1 MDKLD
6 KEKIK
11 GILIDSGYVLIYPTQ
26 ANNWFVSPNMTKIL
40 EITDKTDLDKIKNA
54 TQKAQ
59 FILDKHAWV
68 LDEQDE
74 IACFDDYYTFILNEY
89 NPNLDI
95 PSLAHKLAVDLT
107 TNPLKYAFFED
118 SKPIISELK
127 KSFKIALVSDDWP
140 SMRMIYDYNDMTKYF
155 DYMVISS
162 ELGILKPNPIMYTTA
177 LENLNLRPEECVF
190 LDDNISNCIG
200 AKKIGITPI
209 LVSRNH
215 EDYIRNS
222 KQYKDY
228 INIENLQQ
236 LRDLFV

>member
-1 MDKLD
+1 MYSSTL
-6 KEKIK
+6 
-11 GILIDSGYVLIYPTQ
+11 LQ

-74 IACFDDYYTFILNEY
+74 IKLFLMTTYTFILNEY

-107 TNPLKYAFFED
+107 SKPLNTHFED

-127 KSFKIALVSDDWP
+127 KSFKNNFSL
-140 SMRMIYDYNDMTKYF
+140 
-155 DYMVISS
+155 
-162 ELGILKPNPIMYTTA
+162 
-177 LENLNLRPEECVF
+177 
-190 LDDNISNCIG
+190 
-200 AKKIGITPI
+200 
-209 LVSRNH
+209 
-215 EDYIRNS
+215 
-222 KQYKDY
+222 
-228 INIENLQQ
+228 
-236 LRDLFV
+236 

>member
-40 EITDKTDLDKIKNA
+40 EITDKNDLDKIKNA

-59 FILDKHAWV
+59 CILDKHAWV

-127 KSFKIALVSDDWP
+127 KSFKIALVSDAWP
-140 SMRMIYDYNDMTKYF
+140 SMRMIYDYNDMTKHF
-155 DYMVISS
+155 DHIVISS
-162 ELGILKPNPIMYTTA
+162 ELGVLKPNPIMYTTA
-177 LENLNLRPEECVF
+177 LENLNLEPKECVF

-200 AKKIGITPI
+200 AKKLGITPI

-236 LRDLFV
+236 LKNLLV